1 MFISLLTEE
10 EQKFFVKSALEL
22 EDVVERRCN
31 RTKEKVNAFVHR
43 IVGEVG
49 DAVNELETVDISQID
64 RPLAKKVILMEL
76 VSLGYAN
83 LDYCEEEREYVKGL
97 ATKLGVNS
105 EKLDQIE
112 KWVSGFVEQIHQGAE
127 IVNN

>member
-1 MFISLLTEE
+1 MFIDLLTEE

-22 EDVVERRCN
+22 EDVVERRCS

-43 IVGEVG
+43 IVGEAEEDVK
-49 DAVNELETVDISQID
+49 ELETVDISQID

-83 LDYCEEEREYVKGL
+83 LDYCEEEREYVKDL
-97 ATKLGVNS
+97 ATRLGVSS
-105 EKLDQIE
+105 EKLEQVE
-112 KWVSGFVEQIHQGAE
+112 NWVSGFVEQIHQGAE